1 MAPEG
6 GALLLLALSLGLG
19 LASAQQ
25 TLEEV
30 PVQPDFDARKVEG
43 RWLTARLAA
52 SHTRLVSPEDPLRL
66 ALHSIGTR
74 DQDLEFVLFWMG
86 EGVCRGVNVTVH
98 PTRLQGQYQGALQ
111 GGGSILVRFVSTDY
125 SSLVLYVR
133 FEDGGGGGGG
143 EVTSLWA
150 LLARRMPGDP
160 RWLEKYLEYVRKF
173 QLQEAPVFNLDAR
186 CPPPDA

>member
-1 MAPEG
+1 MAPERG
-6 GALLLLALSLGLG
+6 TLLLLALSLG

-86 EGVCRGVNVTVH
+86 EGVCKGVNVTVH
-98 PTRLQGQYQGALQ
+98 PTGLRGQYQGALQ

-125 SSLVLYVR
+125 SSLVLYIR
-133 FEDGGGGGGG
+133 FQDGGGGG

-150 LLARRMPGDP
+150 LLARRLPGDP
-160 RWLEKYLEYVRKF
+160 RWLEKYLEFVRKF
-173 QLQEAPVFNLDAR
+173 RLQEAPIFNLDAQ